1 MKLQILDA
9 FMNWSRRM
17 HDLIDF
23 YLFLHLEMYI
33 RGNGRDLTINF
44 DNDQG
49 FSFITE
55 NLSMTK
61 ENDTVS
67 ATFLQ
72 SCKYKKKAYT
82 ICCFLLIIELGFSW
96 RFLSIRVAAFFI
108 SFEIGSP

>member
-9 FMNWSRRM
+9 LMNLSRRM

-23 YLFLHLEMYI
+23 YLCLHLEMYI

-44 DNDQG
+44 DNDQD

-72 SCKYKKKAYT
+72 SC
-82 ICCFLLIIELGFSW
+82 E
-96 RFLSIRVAAFFI
+96 
-108 SFEIGSP
+108 

>member
-1 MKLQILDA
+1 MKRYNA
-9 FMNWSRRM
+9 FMHWNSRM

-23 YLFLHLEMYI
+23 DLCLCLEMYI
-33 RGNGRDLTINF
+33 RGNGRDLTTNF
-44 DNDQG
+44 DNDPD

-72 SCKYKKKAYT
+72 SCEFQNKS
-82 ICCFLLIIELGFSW
+82 IPFWLLFINYWIGLSMS
-96 RFLSIRVAAFFI
+96 FLSIRLAAFYQF
-108 SFEIGSP
+108 

>member
-1 MKLQILDA
+1 MKLKILVA
-9 FMNWSRRM
+9 FMSWSRGM

-55 NLSMTK
+55 NLSITK

-72 SCKYKKKAYT
+72 SCKYKKNHT
-82 ICCFLLIIELGFSW
+82 LF
-96 RFLSIRVAAFFI
+96 AAFY
-108 SFEIGSP
+108 

>member
-1 MKLQILDA
+1 MKRNNA
-9 FMNWSRRM
+9 FMHWSSRM

-23 YLFLHLEMYI
+23 YLCLRLEMYI
-33 RGNGRDLTINF
+33 RGNGRDLTTNF
-44 DNDQG
+44 DNDPD

-72 SCKYKKKAYT
+72 SCKFQNLKHT
-82 ICCFLLIIELGFSW
+82 QL
-96 RFLSIRVAAFFI
+96 AAFH
-108 SFEIGSP
+108 

>member
-1 MKLQILDA
+1 
-9 FMNWSRRM
+9 M

-23 YLFLHLEMYI
+23 YLCLHLEMYI
-33 RGNGRDLTINF
+33 RGNGRDLTTNF
-44 DNDQG
+44 DNDPD

-72 SCKYKKKAYT
+72 SCKYQKKNPIMDA
-82 ICCFLLIIELGFSW
+82 LL
-96 RFLSIRVAAFFI
+96 A
-108 SFEIGSP
+108 SFH

>member
-9 FMNWSRRM
+9 FMNLSRRM

-23 YLFLHLEMYI
+23 YLCLHLEMYI

-82 ICCFLLIIELGFSW
+82 ICCFSSIINLGFS
-96 RFLSIRVAAFFI
+96 
-108 SFEIGSP
+108 